1 MVKWVF
7 PKVAFDN
14 RGVEIQEPAI
24 FVSNHADAFGPL
36 ALFFYFPVKLYPW
49 VMFNLMD
56 RQTCARFLKENYFI
70 SVLHLPRPIATW
82 ISHLIADL
90 CVSLFRQIGTIPVY
104 HNSRRIIETISRSIF
119 YIEEGR
125 SLLIFPEVP
134 DAYLNRYINRFNTGF
149 IEIAKKVGKDGH
161 RTINIYPVSVNRAR
175 RLISLGQ
182 PSVYDITKSYP
193 EERKRLEAE
202 LEAKVEGLLAENR

>member
-1 MVKWVF
+1 VKWVF
-7 PKVAFDN
+7 PKVAFDS

-36 ALFFYFPVKLYPW
+36 ALFLYFPVRLYPW

-70 SVLHLPRPIATW
+70 SVLHLPNPIATW

-90 CVSLFRQIGTIPVY
+90 CVS
-104 HNSRRIIETISRSIF
+104 
-119 YIEEGR
+119 
-125 SLLIFPEVP
+125 
-134 DAYLNRYINRFNTGF
+134 
-149 IEIAKKVGKDGH
+149 
-161 RTINIYPVSVNRAR
+161 VNRAR
-175 RLISLGQ
+175 RFISLGQ

-202 LEAKVEGLLAENR
+202 LEAKVEALLAEDR